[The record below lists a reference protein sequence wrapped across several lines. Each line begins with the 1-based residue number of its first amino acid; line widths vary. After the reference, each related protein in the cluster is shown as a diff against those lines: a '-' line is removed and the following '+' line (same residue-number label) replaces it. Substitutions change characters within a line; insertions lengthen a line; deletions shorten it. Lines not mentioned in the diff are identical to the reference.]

1 MQAVSRYIRSTSGGD
16 DHDAAPFDAPKWRRA
31 SRASGEKCSIRPTE
45 NTMSAGGGA
54 LPSTVGPMRR
64 RAEARHL
71 AGLLFGQRALLAEI
85 DDLSG

>member
-1 MQAVSRYIRSTSGGD
+1 
-16 DHDAAPFDAPKWRRA
+16 
-31 SRASGEKCSIRPTE
+31 
-45 NTMSAGGGA
+45 
-54 LPSTVGPMRR
+54 MRR